1 MKEKKKRKNSIF
13 FITSEKKLE
22 KKENSLVKL
31 LASGIE
37 RYLKCPIHIYF
48 NRFYA
53 KIYGTPPMA
62 STINATLKPYLST
75 QVFQVSRE
83 VLSEL
88 RF

>member
-48 NRFYA
+48 NRL
-53 KIYGTPPMA
+53 
-62 STINATLKPYLST
+62 NATLKPYLST
-75 QVFQVSRE
+75 QLFQVSRE